1 MLSLPSKASSQE
13 WSWGPAT
20 QQGSR
25 VTHTKIWHLQTGRT
39 RPETILLFVKAW
51 LALRGSCIICH
62 LGAWRGY
69 GYKATVTKLVSD
81 QPQDKTEDTLIPWS
95 STQLLC

>member
-1 MLSLPSKASSQE
+1 MLSLPSKASSRE
-13 WSWGPAT
+13 WSWGPET

-51 LALRGSCIICH
+51 LALKRFLDYLPPGGLERLWLQGHGHEIS
-62 LGAWRGY
+62 
-69 GYKATVTKLVSD
+69 
-81 QPQDKTEDTLIPWS
+81 Q
-95 STQLLC
+95 